1 MLPSRTPS
9 GTPITPAMTNAC
21 SVRLTEARKSPSKG
35 PPAMP
40 LASATN
46 VAPGGQQH
54 RADQLQPHHQVPH
67 DVQRQRTDQRQQA
80 RGGPGSRGAGSL
92 RRDGRAGAGGCAPA
106 RLEVIASMAQPLYSI
121 EATSTFWA
129 KMPLSANR
137 SKNFWKYWISL
148 GLNSL

>member
-1 MLPSRTPS
+1 MYSAS
-9 GTPITPAMTNAC
+9 GPI
-21 SVRLTEARKSPSKG
+21 S
-35 PPAMP
+35 
-40 LASATN
+40 
-46 VAPGGQQH
+46 
-54 RADQLQPHHQVPH
+54 
-67 DVQRQRTDQRQQA
+67 
-80 RGGPGSRGAGSL
+80 GSRRAAVQVRGARETGAAMAAW
-92 RRDGRAGAGGCAPA
+92 RAPAACAPA

>member
-1 MLPSRTPS
+1 MYSASGPISGSR
-9 GTPITPAMTNAC
+9 
-21 SVRLTEARKSPSKG
+21 
-35 PPAMP
+35 
-40 LASATN
+40 
-46 VAPGGQQH
+46 
-54 RADQLQPHHQVPH
+54 RAAVQV
-67 DVQRQRTDQRQQA
+67 
-80 RGGPGSRGAGSL
+80 RGAGSL
-92 RRDGRAGAGGCAPA
+92 RRDGRVAGAGGCAAPA

>member
-1 MLPSRTPS
+1 
-9 GTPITPAMTNAC
+9 
-21 SVRLTEARKSPSKG
+21 
-35 PPAMP
+35 MP
-40 LASATN
+40 LASATS
-46 VAPGGQQH
+46 VAPGVGSSTG
-54 RADQLQPHHQVPH
+54 LTSCS
-67 DVQRQRTDQRQQA
+67 RTTRSHTMYSA
-80 RGGPGSRGAGSL
+80 SGPISGSRRAAVQVRGARETGAAMAAW
-92 RRDGRAGAGGCAPA
+92 RAPAACAAPA